1 MIMFEIFKKI
11 TGNKEK
17 PIVKSRPN
25 EIDKMV
31 SKRLK
36 SRRVLLGLTQNDIS
50 KEVKVTIQQVQKYE
64 SGVNRVAAGKLF
76 EIANFLK
83 VPVGYFFDKGAKNE
97 VIENEDTNTNH
108 RQTIVLVKEFTKIEN
123 PRNRRKVIEMIKMIN

>member
-1 MIMFEIFKKI
+1 MFEIFKKI

-17 PIVKSRPN
+17 PRVKSKPN

-36 SRRVLLGLTQNDIS
+36 SRRILLGLTQNDIS

-64 SGVNRVAAGKLF
+64 SGVNRIAAGTLF
-76 EIANFLK
+76 VIAKFLK
-83 VPVGYFFDKGAKNE
+83 VPISYFFNKGDKNE
-97 VIENEDTNTNH
+97 TIENEDTNTNH
-108 RQTIVLVKEFTKIEN
+108 RQTILLIQEFTKIEN
-123 PRNRRKVIEMIKMIN
+123 PRDKRKVIEMIKMIN

>member
-1 MIMFEIFKKI
+1 MFEIFKKI

-17 PIVKSRPN
+17 PRVKSRPN

-50 KEVKVTIQQVQKYE
+50 KEIKVTIQQVQKYE

-83 VPVGYFFDKGAKNE
+83 VPIGYFFDKGDKNE
-97 VIENEDTNTNH
+97 TIENEDTNTNH
-108 RQTIVLVKEFTKIEN
+108 RQTILLIQEFTKIEN
-123 PRNRRKVIEMIKMIN
+123 PRDKRKVIEMIKMIN